1 MHIYIIVV
9 QMFVVLFKIYCDL
22 CNERSIHF
30 CVSVF
35 YLVSKENIYLN
46 TNELREN
53 NNSTLCQVYNL

>member
-1 MHIYIIVV
+1 MY
-9 QMFVVLFKIYCDL
+9 VVLFKIYCDL

-30 CVSVF
+30 FVSVF
-35 YLVSKENIYLN
+35 CLVSTENIYLS

>member
-1 MHIYIIVV
+1 MY
-9 QMFVVLFKIYCDL
+9 VVLFKIYCDL

-35 YLVSKENIYLN
+35 YLVSTENIYLS